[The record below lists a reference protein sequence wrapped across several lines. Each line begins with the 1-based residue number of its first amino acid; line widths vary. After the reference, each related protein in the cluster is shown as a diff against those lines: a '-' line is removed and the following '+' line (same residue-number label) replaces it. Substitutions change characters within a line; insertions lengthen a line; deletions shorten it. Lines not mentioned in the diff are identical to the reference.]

1 MFKIF
6 FPIFFLLFIEA
17 VPQTFEGSASATS
30 VGLNDRFE
38 VSFTFSG
45 QDINGLKNFSPPDF
59 KNFLILSG
67 PNQSTSMQIINGA
80 RSGSVSYSYYLQPR
94 NLGKYTI
101 GSASIVQNEKTFKTT
116 PFNIEVIKG
125 STQPQKQDQDAG
137 VSNEEIAKN
146 LFVKAEADKRRVYKG
161 EQVTVTYKLYTRLN
175 IASQMSI
182 SKLPQYQGFW
192 VEELETSS
200 NIMFTTEVVDG
211 KQFRVGV
218 LKKAA
223 LFPAQTGEL
232 SVTPFELKVPVQ
244 VRKQGRKGNVFD
256 DFFNDPF
263 FGRTETVE
271 FNAKSNTLKLNVI
284 PLPENGMPENF
295 NGAVGNYTLSA
306 DIEKKEGKTN
316 EPISL
321 KLIIGGNGN
330 IKLLDVPE
338 INLPTGFDK
347 YEPKTNEQVK
357 RSAVV
362 SGKKE
367 IEYLLIPRIA
377 GKKEIPPINF
387 SYFDPKKEEY
397 VTLSTP
403 AYTLNIEQ
411 GAVATSRTD
420 NQEDIK
426 ALGSDIRFIKT
437 TGNISQKNE
446 PVIFQIGFWAAAA
459 FPLLLLSGL
468 VVWRKKT
475 DKLASN
481 IQLAKYRKAQKI
493 ARTRLKT
500 ARALMDAKKNQEF
513 YTEIS
518 FALFGFL
525 EDKLNI
531 PKSDFTL
538 EGAVEKLKSK
548 NVEESLINDL
558 KNTAEK
564 CEYIRFAPSANG
576 TAAMKEMYDHSTH
589 IIIDL
594 ERILSSKNNA

>member
-17 VPQTFEGSASATS
+17 VPQNFEGSASATS

>member
-1 MFKIF
+1 
-6 FPIFFLLFIEA
+6 
-17 VPQTFEGSASATS
+17 
-30 VGLNDRFE
+30 
-38 VSFTFSG
+38 
-45 QDINGLKNFSPPDF
+45 
-59 KNFLILSG
+59 
-67 PNQSTSMQIINGA
+67 
-80 RSGSVSYSYYLQPR
+80 
-94 NLGKYTI
+94 
-101 GSASIVQNEKTFKTT
+101 
-116 PFNIEVIKG
+116 
-125 STQPQKQDQDAG
+125 
-137 VSNEEIAKN
+137 
-146 LFVKAEADKRRVYKG
+146 
-161 EQVTVTYKLYTRLN
+161 
-175 IASQMSI
+175 
-182 SKLPQYQGFW
+182 
-192 VEELETSS
+192 
-200 NIMFTTEVVDG
+200 
-211 KQFRVGV
+211 
-218 LKKAA
+218 
-223 LFPAQTGEL
+223 
-232 SVTPFELKVPVQ
+232 
-244 VRKQGRKGNVFD
+244 
-256 DFFNDPF
+256 
-263 FGRTETVE
+263 
-271 FNAKSNTLKLNVI
+271 LNVI

>member
-17 VPQTFEGSASATS
+17 VPQNFEGSASATS

-232 SVTPFELKVPVQ
+232 SVTPFELKVLC
-244 VRKQGRKGNVFD
+244 
-256 DFFNDPF
+256 
-263 FGRTETVE
+263 
-271 FNAKSNTLKLNVI
+271 KSVSRGEKEMFLMIFLMI
-284 PLPENGMPENF
+284 LF
-295 NGAVGNYTLSA
+295 SA
-306 DIEKKEGKTN
+306 
-316 EPISL
+316 EP
-321 KLIIGGNGN
+321 
-330 IKLLDVPE
+330 KLL
-338 INLPTGFDK
+338 NLTP
-347 YEPKTNEQVK
+347 
-357 RSAVV
+357 S
-362 SGKKE
+362 
-367 IEYLLIPRIA
+367 RIH
-377 GKKEIPPINF
+377 
-387 SYFDPKKEEY
+387 
-397 VTLSTP
+397 LS
-403 AYTLNIEQ
+403 
-411 GAVATSRTD
+411 
-420 NQEDIK
+420 
-426 ALGSDIRFIKT
+426 
-437 TGNISQKNE
+437 
-446 PVIFQIGFWAAAA
+446 
-459 FPLLLLSGL
+459 
-468 VVWRKKT
+468 
-475 DKLASN
+475 
-481 IQLAKYRKAQKI
+481 
-493 ARTRLKT
+493 
-500 ARALMDAKKNQEF
+500 
-513 YTEIS
+513 
-518 FALFGFL
+518 
-525 EDKLNI
+525 
-531 PKSDFTL
+531 
-538 EGAVEKLKSK
+538 
-548 NVEESLINDL
+548 
-558 KNTAEK
+558 
-564 CEYIRFAPSANG
+564 
-576 TAAMKEMYDHSTH
+576 
-589 IIIDL
+589 
-594 ERILSSKNNA
+594 